1 MQINVPATSANLG
14 PGFDTLG
21 LAVNLLNTI
30 KIEEASTQTFQ
41 VLGEG
46 STNPKILNSNLFLAR
61 FNKIFYSL
69 TGEKA
74 NYRFTFTNKIPISR
88 GLGSSSAVIVGSIV
102 AAYKL
107 ANEPITKEE
116 VLNLSLEFEKHPDNI
131 APATMGGFTAST
143 LVKGKVKTIKADI
156 PDEIVSIVVI
166 PNKPISTRYAR
177 NILPESYPKH
187 EAVFN
192 ITKSSYLTAAFLTHD
207 WDSLKY
213 GAVDRMH
220 EYYRMKLFPNLFYVK
235 KQLHNSGALM
245 TTLSGSGS
253 TMFSLFYR
261 DDAKKVIDKLKKN
274 FPYYKVVMLD
284 FDNKGYEIID

>member
-21 LAVNLLNTI
+21 LAVNLINTI
-30 KIEEASTQTFQ
+30 KIEESPTQTFQ
-41 VLGEG
+41 VIGEG
-46 STNPKILNSNLFLAR
+46 SNNPKILNSNLFLER
-61 FNKIFYSL
+61 FNKIFHSL

-74 NYRFTFTNKIPISR
+74 NYRFTFTNRIPISR

-107 ANEPITKEE
+107 ANIPISKEE
-116 VLNLSLEFEKHPDNI
+116 VLNLSLQYERHPDNI
-131 APATMGGFTAST
+131 APATMGGFTVSA
-143 LVKGKVKTIKADI
+143 LVKGKVKTIKVDI
-156 PDEIVSIVVI
+156 PDEIVSIIII

-177 NILPESYPKH
+177 NILPEQYPKH
-187 EAVFN
+187 EVAFN
-192 ITKSSYLTAAFLTHD
+192 ISKSSYLTAAFIRHD
-207 WDSLKY
+207 WDLLQY
-213 GAVDRMH
+213 GAIDRMH

-245 TTLSGSGS
+245 ATLSGSGS

-261 DDAKKVIDKLKKN
+261 EDAKKVIDKLKDN
-274 FPYYKVVMLD
+274 FPYYKVLMMD
-284 FDNKGYEIID
+284 FDNKGYEIVD